1 MYFDYANPAVLRR
14 LGTGHR
20 VLDVG
25 CGGGALAE
33 AVRAAGNF
41 VTGVERDGQ
50 SARRAAARGVAV
62 VTCDATDLDGVAQQV
77 GGPFDRIVFADILE
91 HLVEPGPVLRGY
103 RRLLAPSGRVLISVP
118 NVAAWTVR
126 LALAFGSF
134 RYADSGIMDR
144 THLRWFTCA
153 TAREMAREAG
163 YREVGF
169 DLTPHLSRAV
179 WPVIKRLFSRGDADP
194 GKVLASPAYRFYQRW
209 LEPVETAIAR
219 LWPGLLA
226 CQLVLE
232 LEPIDG

>member
-1 MYFDYANPAVLRR
+1 MYFDYANPGILRR

-33 AVRAAGNF
+33 AARAAGNF
-41 VTGVERDGQ
+41 VTGVERDEA
-50 SARRAAARGVAV
+50 SAARAAARGVAV
-62 VTCDATDLDGVAQQV
+62 VRHDATDVEGVAKQA
-77 GGPFDRIVFADILE
+77 GGPFDRIVFADLLE
-91 HLVEPGPVLRGY
+91 HLVEPGPVLAGY
-103 RRLLAPSGRVLISVP
+103 RTLLAPAGRVLISVP

-126 LALAFGSF
+126 LALLCGSF

-153 TAREMAREAG
+153 TARELAAGAG

-169 DLTPHLSRAV
+169 DLTPHLTRAV
-179 WPVIKRLFSRGDADP
+179 WPLIKQVFAKREADP
-194 GKVLASPAYRFYQRW
+194 GAVLASPAYRFYQRW
-209 LEPVETAIAR
+209 VEPAETLVAR
-219 LWPGLLA
+219 AWPGLLA

-232 LEPIDG
+232 LEPA

>member
-1 MYFDYANPAVLRR
+1 MYFDYANPGILRR

-33 AVRAAGNF
+33 AAQVSGNR
-41 VTGVERDGQ
+41 VTGVERDFE
-50 SARRAAARGVAV
+50 SAARAAARGVLV
-62 VTCDATDLDGVAQQV
+62 VAHDATDLDGLAPRI
-77 GGPFDRIVFADILE
+77 GGPFDRIVFADLLE
-91 HLVEPGPVLRGY
+91 HLADPASVLAGY
-103 RRLLAPSGRVLISVP
+103 RRFLAPGGRVLISVP

-126 LALAFGSF
+126 LALLCGRF

-153 TAREMAREAG
+153 TARELAREAG
-163 YREVGF
+163 YRELGF
-169 DLTPHLSRAV
+169 DLTPHLTRAV
-179 WPVIKRLFSRGDADP
+179 WPLIKQVFRRGGETDP
-194 GKVLASPAYRFYQRW
+194 GAVLASPAYRAYQRW
-209 LEPVETAIAR
+209 VEPVETALAR

-232 LEPIDG
+232 LEPA